1 MIKCSNAHMFK
12 CSNAQMLECL
22 NAHIL
27 KCSNAQMLK
36 CSNAQMPKCSYS
48 QMLKCSNAH
57 LKTSRM
63 LWDRHQPPVKLQ
75 GEKVIGCSF
84 WSFHYHRYHRDLHC
98 RNHHDHHHH
107 QLPVEVCLGGG
118 GHEVVAAPWLEL
130 HLLRWGG
137 EAPETKVLKIYPLVV
152 ELLALKLM

>member
-1 MIKCSNAHMFK
+1 MLIFSDAH
-12 CSNAQMLECL
+12 
-22 NAHIL
+22 
-27 KCSNAQMLK
+27 
-36 CSNAQMPKCSYS
+36 
-48 QMLKCSNAH
+48 MLKCSNAH

-84 WSFHYHRYHRDLHC
+84 WSFHPNRSCHNR
-98 RNHHDHHHH
+98 HDHHHH

-137 EAPETKVLKIYPLVV
+137 EAPETGVMKIYLLLRRGRSSWNRSCENIFATEEGVIRRYNRINIRSMLTTLLVYAKV
-152 ELLALKLM
+152 H